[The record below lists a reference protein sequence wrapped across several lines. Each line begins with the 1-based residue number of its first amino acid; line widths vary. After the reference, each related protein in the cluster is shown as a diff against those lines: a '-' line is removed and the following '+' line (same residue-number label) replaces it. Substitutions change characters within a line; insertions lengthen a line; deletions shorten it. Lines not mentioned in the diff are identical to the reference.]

1 MVGADEYTALCRPP
15 VNGHILQNNLAIWS
29 HCASMTSRMRH
40 LHNTIMSE
48 MYLGTT
54 TGIFN
59 LQERKINLFQ
69 WLRFSK
75 RFLLFFLHLL
85 IMTEKFFPIETLAF
99 SSLHRFR
106 VRQKELL
113 ILRNNPALG
122 SPRFHVP
129 FEI

>member
-1 MVGADEYTALCRPP
+1 MAEIFEKVFVVFFAFADNDR
-15 VNGHILQNNLAIWS
+15 
-29 HCASMTSRMRH
+29 
-40 LHNTIMSE
+40 
-48 MYLGTT
+48 
-54 TGIFN
+54 
-59 LQERKINLFQ
+59 
-69 WLRFSK
+69 
-75 RFLLFFLHLL
+75 
-85 IMTEKFFPIETLAF
+85 KFFPIVTLAF

>member
-1 MVGADEYTALCRPP
+1 MAE
-15 VNGHILQNNLAIWS
+15 
-29 HCASMTSRMRH
+29 
-40 LHNTIMSE
+40 
-48 MYLGTT
+48 
-54 TGIFN
+54 IF
-59 LQERKINLFQ
+59 EKVFVV
-69 WLRFSK
+69 
-75 RFLLFFLHLL
+75 FLHLL
-85 IMTEKFFPIETLAF
+85 IMTEKIFPIETLAF